1 MTGSTFP
8 FYLVSVFYCHFYQNL
23 MNLKVLANQGCS
35 IRKAEKLPLYS
46 LISQWN
52 ASISSDESS
61 YLSSSQ
67 VHTLVFSG
75 VSLTPFCNTIKHAQG
90 VFLGQKRRY
99 TQDTFH
105 AALLVSTWYSP
116 GWFSTT
122 RNKNH
127 QTKLITLLSTSLSTL
142 TK

>member
-23 MNLKVLANQGCS
+23 MNLKVLANQRCS

-67 VHTLVFSG
+67 VYTLVFFRCFPYSFLQHNKACPR
-75 VSLTPFCNTIKHAQG
+75 SLSRLEEKIHIGHFSCGFTGINL
-90 VFLGQKRRY
+90 VFTRM
-99 TQDTFH
+99 
-105 AALLVSTWYSP
+105 V
-116 GWFSTT
+116 STT